1 MAKKKKEEAVEK
13 EQTQAVDTEVVTEE
27 APNECE
33 KLTEELAQ
41 LHDRHLRLAAEYENF
56 RKRSAKE
63 KEDLYTEI
71 RAQVL
76 TKFLP
81 VYDNLERA
89 LKQETT
95 DEAFKKGVEMTM
107 TQLEDIFEKMNVK
120 AIEAVGKTF
129 DPALHN
135 AVMHIDDDSYGEG
148 EIVEVFQK
156 GYKKGGRII
165 RFAMVKTAN

>member
-107 TQLEDIFEKMNVK
+107 TQLCEIMKSMGVEEIPDVDHE
-120 AIEAVGKTF
+120 F
-129 DPALHN
+129 DPNMHN
-135 AVMHIDDDSYGEG
+135 AVMHIDDESYGKNI
-148 EIVEVFQK
+148 IVEVFQK
-156 GYKKGGRII
+156 GFIINGRVV
-165 RFAMVKTAN
+165 RYSMVKVAN